1 MTGVGPF
8 SIHVLTVAGAVLLAW
23 FTARALARRVP
34 DAPYRAAGSM
44 AIDAAF
50 WGLAAARLGYIAQ
63 WWEEYRAAPMS
74 MIAIGDGG
82 FSWWVGVPAALAFAW
97 WRTRAARGLRRPL
110 LAGVVA
116 GVAAWF
122 CAGAVLDLAQRSAPP
137 LPDLQLATLDQR
149 PVSLGAY
156 AGRPVVLNLWASWCP
171 PCRREM
177 PAFEQAEAEFPH
189 VAFVLVNQG
198 ESAQQARAFLADEG
212 LALRNVLLDPASQAM
227 QALQS
232 RGLPT
237 TLFFD
242 AQGRLVDTHL
252 GELSMASL
260 KDTLSRRF
268 PPSPEPRTDKE

>member
-82 FSWWVGVPAALAFAW
+82 FSWWVGVPAALAYAW
-97 WRTRAARGLRRPL
+97 WRTRAARALRWPL

-116 GVAAWF
+116 GVAAWV

-149 PVSLGAY
+149 PISLGAY

-227 QALQS
+227 QALRS